1 MNLDLLLIIIMIL
14 DVIII
19 VGLYVGSYVVY
30 VILGLKRDN
39 SINKNSKINSLQEEI
54 LKNTEKYNIEKVRY
68 IITEPN
74 GDVIETGEIPKESNN
89 DKERK

>member
-30 VILGLKRDN
+30 VILGLKHDN

>member
-19 VGLYVGSYVVY
+19 VGLYIGSYVVY
-30 VILGLKRDN
+30 VILGLKHDN
-39 SINKNSKINSLQEEI
+39 SINKNRKINSLQEEI

>member
-1 MNLDLLLIIIMIL
+1 MRLDLLLIIIMIL
-14 DVIII
+14 DVITT
-19 VGLYVGSYVVY
+19 
-30 VILGLKRDN
+30 ILVSKYDN
-39 SINKNSKINSLQEEI
+39 SINKNHEIDSLQEEI